1 MALEGRLRGF
11 LLQSLRHCSNVQVAR
26 GRKKSEAEVSELAK
40 GRVWLGST
48 ALELGLVDKLG
59 GEKEAVHLAKLEAGL
74 PTEVC
79 WNCISNSDLPGADA
93 GVQLPLPASEVD

>member
-1 MALEGRLRGF
+1 MESA
-11 LLQSLRHCSNVQVAR
+11 RHWGNLQVAR

-48 ALELGLVDKLG
+48 ALKLGLVDKLG
-59 GEKEAVHLAKLEAGL
+59 GEKEAIHLAKLEAGL

-79 WNCISNSDLPGADA
+79 WNCISLSDSPGGGCWGAT
-93 GVQLPLPASEVD
+93 PTASR